1 MADFFE
7 EALSSLGAA
16 VSDVREK
23 VVEEAYFG
31 RSVSDGG
38 GTSPTVEAPEQQAGF
53 GSLTTTNIFDEAL
66 AEKVQEAKPEAPS
79 QDKTPE
85 PGGGMER

>member
-1 MADFFE
+1 MANFFE

-16 VSDVREK
+16 VADVREK

-31 RSVSDGG
+31 RSLSDGG
-38 GTSPTVEAPEQQAGF
+38 APAVEAPEQQPGF
-53 GSLTTTNIFDEAL
+53 GSLTTTNIFDQSL
-66 AEKVQEAKPEAPS
+66 ADKVQEAAPVERS
-79 QDKTPE
+79 QDNTPE